1 MNTSLSWIK
10 MYVPDLDVTAQE
22 YTDAMTLTGTKV
34 EGFEKLDA
42 DLDKIVIGQIEK
54 IEKHPDADKL
64 IICQVNIGTETV
76 QIVTGAPNVKEGDKV
91 PVVLDG
97 GRVAGGHDGKK
108 TPGGIEIKKGAIELL
123 DYLKA
128 QGIRRAIATA
138 TDQVR
143 TEQYLKQLGLYG
155 YFDQIICATMVEHGK
170 PSPDIYQYA
179 CRQLA
184 LLPEECIAVEDSP
197 NGVCSAYGAGC
208 NVVMVP
214 DQTEPDE
221 ALRGKLAARV
231 DSLDEI
237 IKLFKKFPGLT
248 KEDEEHQLSKIIEIA
263 QDNLDHA
270 KEDIRKINED
280 LADLLEVYDAK
291 DKEGLA
297 LWNNATARLKE
308 DERELVRYEKAR
320 KKPYFGRIDFRDPK
334 AKADEAYYIGR
345 VGITDSSSDPVVLDW
360 RAPIASVYYESRM
373 GTCQYTVSSDGDI
386 CRLI

>member
-1 MNTSLSWIK
+1 MH
-10 MYVPDLDVTAQE
+10 
-22 YTDAMTLTGTKV
+22 
-34 EGFEKLDA
+34 A
-42 DLDKIVIGQIEK
+42 DS
-54 IEKHPDADKL
+54 
-64 IICQVNIGTETV
+64 
-76 QIVTGAPNVKEGDKV
+76 
-91 PVVLDG
+91 
-97 GRVAGGHDGKK
+97 
-108 TPGGIEIKKGAIELL
+108 
-123 DYLKA
+123 
-128 QGIRRAIATA
+128 
-138 TDQVR
+138 
-143 TEQYLKQLGLYG
+143 
-155 YFDQIICATMVEHGK
+155 F
-170 PSPDIYQYA
+170 
-179 CRQLA
+179 A

-320 KKPYFGRIDFRDPK
+320 KKPYFGRIDFQGSK
-334 AKADEAYYIGR
+334 G
-345 VGITDSSSDPVVLDW
+345 
-360 RAPIASVYYESRM
+360 ES
-373 GTCQYTVSSDGDI
+373 G
-386 CRLI
+386 

>member
-1 MNTSLSWIK
+1 MNIKKIKAVIFDMDGTLIDTEKYYRMFWPKALAHFGYEMTDEQALTMRSLGQPYAPQHLK
-10 MYVPDLDVTAQE
+10 EMFHDPDLDYTAIRN
-22 YTDAMTLTGTKV
+22 YRK
-34 EGFEKLDA
+34 
-42 DLDKIVIGQIEK
+42 QIMGEC
-54 IEKHPDADKL
+54 L
-64 IICQVNIGTETV
+64 
-76 QIVTGAPNVKEGDKV
+76 
-91 PVVLDG
+91 
-97 GRVAGGHDGKK
+97 KK
-108 TPGGIEIKKGAIELL
+108 NGIEIKKGAIELL

-221 ALRGKLAARV
+221 ALRGKLATRV

-291 DKEGLA
+291 DKEGR
-297 LWNNATARLKE
+297 T
-308 DERELVRYEKAR
+308 Y
-320 KKPYFGRIDFRDPK
+320 
-334 AKADEAYYIGR
+334 
-345 VGITDSSSDPVVLDW
+345 GI
-360 RAPIASVYYESRM
+360 
-373 GTCQYTVSSDGDI
+373 
-386 CRLI
+386 

>member
-1 MNTSLSWIK
+1 MNIKKIKAVIFDMDGTLIDTEKYYRMFWPKALAHFGYEMTDEQALTMRSLGQPYAPQHLK
-10 MYVPDLDVTAQE
+10 EMFHDPDLDYTAIRN
-22 YTDAMTLTGTKV
+22 YRK
-34 EGFEKLDA
+34 
-42 DLDKIVIGQIEK
+42 QIMGEC
-54 IEKHPDADKL
+54 L
-64 IICQVNIGTETV
+64 
-76 QIVTGAPNVKEGDKV
+76 
-91 PVVLDG
+91 
-97 GRVAGGHDGKK
+97 KK
-108 TPGGIEIKKGAIELL
+108 NGIEIKKGAIELL

-221 ALRGKLAARV
+221 ALRGKLATRV

-334 AKADEAYYIGR
+334 AKADEAYYIGT

-360 RAPIASVYYESRM
+360 RAPIASV
-373 GTCQYTVSSDGDI
+373 
-386 CRLI
+386 